1 MCRRLKKRGNTGK
14 RTTQPGLRHHM
25 KMKKYLVRP
34 GHRAS
39 LDHVDPDDASLV
51 KDKEHAVKRFLALQS
66 RLAELQ
72 ELLFA
77 THETKVLIVLQ
88 GMDTAG
94 KDGVIR
100 HVVASFNPQGTR
112 VESFKQPTE
121 EELDHDFLWRVHRKV
136 PGNGEVVVF
145 NRSHYED
152 VLVVRVHDL
161 VPKNIWKQRYGQIK
175 EFERT
180 LADNGT
186 LIVKFFLHITKDE
199 QRKRLQR
206 RLEDRTKRWKF
217 KKGDLTERK
226 LWKEYQQAY
235 EDALSKTST
244 QWAPWHIV
252 PANHKWYRD
261 YVVASILV
269 DALERLHLKYPKT
282 NVSGIV
288 VK

>member
-1 MCRRLKKRGNTGK
+1 M
-14 RTTQPGLRHHM
+14 LRHPM
-25 KMKKYLVRP
+25 KMKKYVVRP
-34 GHRAS
+34 GRRVS
-39 LDHVDPDDASLV
+39 LDAVDPDDVHLV
-51 KDKEHAVKRFLALQS
+51 SDKEHAVERLSALQS
-66 RLAELQ
+66 RLVELQ
-72 ELLFA
+72 EILFA

-88 GMDTAG
+88 GMDTSG

-112 VESFKQPTE
+112 VESFRQPTE

-136 PGNGEVVVF
+136 PGNGEVAVF

-161 VPKNIWKQRYGQIK
+161 VPGHIWKQRYGQIN
-175 EFERT
+175 EFERI
-180 LADNGT
+180 LAANGT
-186 LIVKFFLHITKDE
+186 LILKFFLHISKGE
-199 QRKRLQR
+199 QRKRLQK
-206 RLEDRTKRWKF
+206 RLEDNTKRWKF
-217 KKGDLTERK
+217 KKGDLKERK
-226 LWKEYQQAY
+226 SWTEYQRAY

-261 YVVASILV
+261 YVVASVIV

-282 NVSGIV
+282 DVSGIV

>member
-1 MCRRLKKRGNTGK
+1 
-14 RTTQPGLRHHM
+14 M

-226 LWKEYQQAY
+226 LWKEYQRAY

-269 DALERLHLKYPKT
+269 DAIERLRLKYPKT
-282 NVSGIV
+282 DVSGIV

>member
-1 MCRRLKKRGNTGK
+1 
-14 RTTQPGLRHHM
+14 M

-39 LDHVDPDDASLV
+39 LDHVDPDDASLA
-51 KDKEHAVKRFLALQS
+51 KDKDHAAKRFSALQS

-72 ELLFA
+72 DLLFA
-77 THETKVLIVLQ
+77 AHETKLLIVLQ
-88 GMDTAG
+88 GMDTSG

-100 HVVASFNPQGTR
+100 HVLASFNPQGTR

-121 EELDHDFLWRVHRKV
+121 DELDHDFLWRVHRKV

-161 VPKNIWKQRYGQIK
+161 VPKHIWKQRYGQIK
-175 EFERT
+175 EFERI

-186 LIVKFFLHITKDE
+186 LILKFFLHISKDE

-206 RLEDRTKRWKF
+206 RLDDPTKRWKF
-217 KKGDLTERK
+217 KEGDLKERK
-226 LWKEYQQAY
+226 SWNEYQRAY

-244 QWAPWHIV
+244 PWAPWHIV

-261 YVVASILV
+261 FVVGSIIV
-269 DALERLHLKYPKT
+269 DALEKLHLKYPKAK
-282 NVSGIV
+282 VSGIT

>member
-1 MCRRLKKRGNTGK
+1 MRRRLKNRRNARK

-34 GHRAS
+34 GHRVS
-39 LDHVDPDDASLV
+39 LDAVDPDDVHLV
-51 KDKEHAVKRFLALQS
+51 SDKDHAAKRFSALQS

-72 ELLFA
+72 EILFA
-77 THETKVLIVLQ
+77 SHHTKVLIVLQ
-88 GMDTAG
+88 GMDTSG

-112 VESFKQPTE
+112 VESFRQPTD

-136 PGNGEVVVF
+136 PGNGEVVAF

-152 VLVVRVHDL
+152 VLVVRVHAL
-161 VPKNIWKQRYGQIK
+161 VPKNIWKQRYGQIN

-186 LIVKFFLHITKDE
+186 LILKFFLHISKDE
-199 QRKRLQR
+199 QRKRLQK
-206 RLEDRTKRWKF
+206 RLEDPTKRWKF
-217 KKGDLTERK
+217 KKGDLKERK
-226 LWKEYQQAY
+226 LWTDYQRAY
-235 EDALSKTST
+235 EDAISKTST
-244 QWAPWHIV
+244 PWAPWHIV

-261 YVVASILV
+261 YVVATIIV
-269 DALERLHLKYPKT
+269 DALEKLHLKYPK
-282 NVSGIV
+282 NSG
-288 VK
+288 

>member
-1 MCRRLKKRGNTGK
+1 M
-14 RTTQPGLRHHM
+14 Q
-25 KMKKYLVRP
+25 MKKYLVRP

-39 LDHVDPDDASLV
+39 LDGVRPDDVSLA
-51 KDKEHAVKRFLALQS
+51 KDKDHAVKRLAGLQT
-66 RLAELQ
+66 RLTELQ
-72 ELLFA
+72 ERLFA
-77 THETKVLIVLQ
+77 AHDTKVLIVLQ
-88 GMDTAG
+88 GMDTSG

-112 VESFKQPTE
+112 VESFRQPTE

-136 PGNGEVVVF
+136 PGKGEVVVF

-161 VPKNIWKQRYGQIK
+161 VPKNIWKQRYNQIV
-175 EFERT
+175 EFERI
-180 LADNGT
+180 LVLNGT
-186 LIVKFFLHITKDE
+186 LILKFFLHISRDE
-199 QRKRLQR
+199 QRARLQK
-206 RLEDRTKRWKF
+206 RLEDPTKHWKF
-217 KKGDLTERK
+217 KKGDLEERK
-226 LWKEYQQAY
+226 LWNAYERAY

-252 PANHKWYRD
+252 PADHKWYRD
-261 YVVASILV
+261 YVVGSIIV

-282 NVSGIV
+282 DLSGIV